1 MDNLAIYLPFITAG
15 LSALAALF
23 AALAFLRS
31 GGGSDGSASFAP
43 QLRDEAD
50 RIKADTAE
58 QARGIRQEVG
68 DNIRGFQDSFSQKLD
83 TGIEALRAPV
93 TAIGQKLDQDMAKME
108 LEAAESREALRLA
121 IEAKLDASGA
131 RTAAAS
137 RELRE
142 ELTGNFKQTADLL
155 ASTLQQLGVHQ
166 RERLDKVAT
175 ELAAMSA
182 QQTIAQD
189 ALRQTVEGRLDA
201 LRTENSAKLD
211 EMRKTVDEKLQTTL
225 EKRLGESFR
234 HVSEQLERV
243 HAGLGEMQNLATGV
257 GDLKKVLTNVKTR
270 GTWGEVQLGMLLEH
284 FLAPDQFIANAQIK
298 KNSAERVEFAVRFP
312 GRNDGESILL
322 PIDSKFPQEDF
333 ERLMAASELAD
344 AVGVET
350 ARIALINRIK
360 GFAKT
365 ISEKYIDAPT
375 TTDFAILFLPTES
388 LYAEA
393 IRSPSLFIELQ
404 QNYRVTIVG
413 PTTLSAVLHAFRMGF
428 ASIAIQNRSGEVLK
442 LLSAVRTE
450 FRNHGDVVDTLKRQ
464 LNAATNTIDRLGTRT
479 RAMNR
484 KLKDV
489 ELVTDDSANAALG
502 LTVHGL
508 ANGEMS
514 DDEENELDADQT
526 A

>member
-23 AALAFLRS
+23 AVLAFLRS

-58 QARGIRQEVG
+58 QARGIRREVG

-270 GTWGEVQLGMLLEH
+270 GTWGEVQLGMLLEQ
-284 FLAPDQFIANAQIK
+284 FLSPEQFIRNAQVK
-298 KNSAERVEFAVRFP
+298 KESAERVEFAIRFV
-312 GRNDGESILL
+312 GKDIEEELLL
-322 PIDSKFPQEDF
+322 PIDAKFPQEDY
-333 ERLMAASELAD
+333 ERLVHAAERAD
-344 AVGVET
+344 ATAVEE
-350 ARIALINRIK
+350 ASAALEIRVRS
-360 GFAKT
+360 FAKS
-365 ISEKYIDAPT
+365 ISDKYINPPI

-388 LYAEA
+388 LFAEVL
-393 IRSPSLFIELQ
+393 RRPGLFEHLQ
-404 QNYRVTIVG
+404 REYRVTLAG
-413 PTTLSAVLHAFRMGF
+413 PTTLASILNAFQMGF
-428 ASIAIQNRSGEVLK
+428 RSLAIQQRSSEVWQILG
-442 LLSAVRTE
+442 AVRSE
-450 FRNHGDVVDTLKRQ
+450 FKEHGRVVERLKKQ
-464 LNAATNTIDRLGTRT
+464 LGAATNTIDALGTRT

-489 ELVTDDSANAALG
+489 EVLSDGSASTLLG
-502 LTVHGL
+502 LTAQEL
-508 ANGEMS
+508 ADAEP
-514 DDEENELDADQT
+514 DEADEIDVDQT